1 MSIADRSLSRLRGS
15 PLPGAGCLGP
25 EIRVGWG
32 LFCLM
37 RTSGPLISRW
47 RVVPPGTAAA
57 AVPPVRFWV
66 GCAAWGSAG
75 CLACVSRWC
84 VYPAGCS
91 CGGFGRRCAFGLAV
105 PLGFGWVLG
114 LCLALV
120 RISCRVQLRRL
131 WPPVRFWVGCA
142 AWDWAGR
149 LAFVSRGCACPAG
162 AQRMLMHRS
171 CAGHCRP
178 FSPLQTIA
186 PSLSGLPA

>member
-1 MSIADRSLSRLRGS
+1 MHRRPQFEPLARLAA
-15 PLPGAGCLGP
+15 AGCGLLGP

-47 RVVPPGTAAA
+47 RVVPLGAAA
-57 AVPPVRFWV
+57 AALAAGALLGWMRRLGLGWVHGLLSRVCAAILPDAASAASPPVR
-66 GCAAWGSAG
+66 
-75 CLACVSRWC
+75 
-84 VYPAGCS
+84 
-91 CGGFGRRCAFGLAV
+91 
-105 PLGFGWVLG
+105 
-114 LCLALV
+114 V
-120 RISCRVQLRRL
+120 R
-131 WPPVRFWVGCA
+131 VGCA

-186 PSLSGLPA
+186 PSQRGLQA